1 MYILGISAYYHDSA
15 AALIKNGEIIAA
27 AQEERFTRLKHDA
40 AFPSQAIAFC
50 LDEASITL
58 NQLSAVVF
66 YDKPLLKFER
76 LLETYYV
83 NAPKGLVSFVNAMP
97 SWSKQKLFLRST
109 IRKALN
115 AIEKFDSKK
124 MPLLFTEHHLS
135 HAASTFYTSPFQEA
149 AILTIDGVGEWATA
163 TIASGKDNSITIH
176 KELHYP
182 DSVGLLYSAL
192 TYFLGFK
199 VNNGEY
205 KVMGLAPYGIETSE
219 ETQRFISLAKQ
230 NIVTIFEDGSI
241 HLNPSYFTYSTAMKM
256 VNVKK
261 WEDLLGIKKREMDDE
276 LNQHHCNLALAF
288 QRITEEIVLKLAQT
302 AKTITS
308 SSNICLSGGVALNCV
323 ANGKLKQN
331 GIFENIFIQP
341 AAGDAGG
348 ALGAALAAHYIY
360 FEKEE
365 RNSTSEDTLKGAYLG
380 PEYTDGDIKRSIKN
394 FDGKKTE
401 LNDFDEL
408 IEYVNQQL
416 LQEKVVGWFQDKMEF
431 GPRALGNRSILADPR
446 GIDIQRKVNLK
457 VKFRES
463 FRPFAPIM
471 LKEEVEQLFEFE
483 GESPYMLMTAPIRN
497 SYREKLPEQYDSLPM
512 KEKLDFKKSNF
523 PAISHVDLSSR
534 LQTVDGQYNPKIYK
548 LLQAFKQAT
557 GVGMLLNTSF
567 NIKDEPIVCHPDEAV
582 NCFLKT
588 DIDVLVIGNYVLE
601 K

>member
-1 MYILGISAYYHDSA
+1 MFILGISAYYHDSA
-15 AALIKNGEIIAA
+15 ATLIKDGEIIAA
-27 AQEERFTRLKHDA
+27 AQEERFTRLKHDS
-40 AFPSQAIAFC
+40 AFPNKSIEFC
-50 LDEASITL
+50 LAEANISL

-76 LLETYYV
+76 LLETYYE
-83 NAPKGLVSFVNAMP
+83 NAPNGLISFVNAMP

-115 AIEKFDSKK
+115 SIDKFDSKNI
-124 MPLLFTEHHLS
+124 PLLFTEHHLS
-135 HAASTFYTSPFQEA
+135 HAASSFYTSPYKEA

-163 TIASGKDNSITIH
+163 TIGSGKGNNITIH

-205 KVMGLAPYGIETSE
+205 KVMGLAPYGIESAE
-219 ETQRFISLAKQ
+219 ETQKFISLAKE
-230 NIVTIFEDGSI
+230 NIVQIFDDGSI
-241 HLNPSYFTYSTAMKM
+241 QLTPSYFSYSTSMKM
-256 VNVKK
+256 VKIKK
-261 WEDLLGIKKREMDDE
+261 WENLLGIKKRELDDE
-276 LNQHHCNLALAF
+276 LNQQHCNLALAF
-288 QRITEEIVLKLAQT
+288 QKITEEIVLKLAQT
-302 AKTITS
+302 AQNITGS
-308 SSNICLSGGVALNCV
+308 VNICLSGGVALNCV
-323 ANGKLKQN
+323 ANGKLKQAN
-331 GIFENIFIQP
+331 IFKNIFIQP

-348 ALGAALAAHYIY
+348 ALGAALAAYHIY
-360 FEKEE
+360 FEKE
-365 RNSTSEDTLKGAYLG
+365 RKVTSSDSLKGAYLG
-380 PEYTDGDIKRSIKN
+380 PEYSDGDIKRSISN
-394 FDGKKTE
+394 FEGKKTHFAHFDDLIQYINE
-401 LNDFDEL
+401 KLLN
-408 IEYVNQQL
+408 
-416 LQEKVVGWFQDKMEF
+416 EKVIGWFQDKMEF

-483 GESPYMLMTAPIRN
+483 RESPYMLMTAPIKAA
-497 SYREKLPEQYDSLPM
+497 YREALPANYTVLGM
-512 KEKLDFKKSNF
+512 KEKLDYMKSQF

-534 LQTVDGQYNPKIYK
+534 LQTVDGEYNPKIYK
-548 LLQAFKQAT
+548 LLQAFKKST

-567 NIKDEPIVCHPDEAV
+567 NIKDEPIVCSPEEAV
-582 NCFLKT
+582 NCFVKT
-588 DIDVLVIGNYVLE
+588 DIDVLVVGNYVLE

>member
-1 MYILGISAYYHDSA
+1 MFILGISAYYHDSA
-15 AALIKNGEIIAA
+15 ATLIKDGEIIAA
-27 AQEERFTRLKHDA
+27 AQEERFTRLKHDS
-40 AFPSQAIAFC
+40 AFPSKSIEFC
-50 LDEASITL
+50 LAEASISL

-76 LLETYYV
+76 LLETYYE
-83 NAPKGLVSFVNAMP
+83 NAPKGLISFVNAMP

-115 AIEKFDSKK
+115 SIDKFDSKNI
-124 MPLLFTEHHLS
+124 PLLFTEHHLS
-135 HAASTFYTSPFQEA
+135 HAASSFYTSPYKEA

-163 TIASGKDNSITIH
+163 TIGSGKGNNITIH

-205 KVMGLAPYGIETSE
+205 KVMGLAPYGIESAE
-219 ETQRFISLAKQ
+219 ETQKFISLAKE
-230 NIVTIFEDGSI
+230 NIVQIFDDGSI
-241 HLNPSYFTYSTAMKM
+241 QLTPSYFSYSTSMKM
-256 VNVKK
+256 VKIKK
-261 WEDLLGIKKREMDDE
+261 WENLLGIKKRELDDE
-276 LNQHHCNLALAF
+276 LNQQHCNLALAF
-288 QRITEEIVLKLAQT
+288 QKITEEIVLKLAQT
-302 AKTITS
+302 AQNITGS
-308 SSNICLSGGVALNCV
+308 VNICLSGGVALNCV
-323 ANGKLKQN
+323 ANGKLKQAN
-331 GIFENIFIQP
+331 IFKNIFIQP

-348 ALGAALAAHYIY
+348 ALGAALAAYHIY
-360 FEKEE
+360 FEKE
-365 RNSTSEDTLKGAYLG
+365 RKVTSSDSLKGAYLG
-380 PEYTDGDIKRSIKN
+380 PEYSDGDIKRSISN
-394 FDGKKTE
+394 FEGKKTHFAHFDDLIQYINE
-401 LNDFDEL
+401 KLLN
-408 IEYVNQQL
+408 
-416 LQEKVVGWFQDKMEF
+416 EKVIGWFQDKMEF

-483 GESPYMLMTAPIRN
+483 RESPYMLMTAPIKAA
-497 SYREKLPEQYDSLPM
+497 YREALPANYTVLGM
-512 KEKLDFKKSNF
+512 KEKLDYMKSQF

-534 LQTVDGQYNPKIYK
+534 LQTVDGEYNPKIYK
-548 LLQAFKQAT
+548 LLQAFKKST

-567 NIKDEPIVCHPDEAV
+567 NIKDEPIVCSPEEAV
-582 NCFLKT
+582 NCFVKT
-588 DIDVLVIGNYVLE
+588 DIDVLVVGNYVLE